1 MKRLLFV
8 VLLALL
14 CFSVAVAA
22 APKSGGTLRVAIHRD
37 VAGLE
42 PHITYGAS
50 SYIVQQNVYENLV
63 SYEPPDGHIEGQLA
77 VSWEIVDPTTYV
89 FHLREGVVFH
99 SGNAFDANDVKFSL
113 ERILDPATG
122 ATLAKQLSGIES
134 VVVLAPYTVQVNLS
148 TPNAVF
154 LSLLASI
161 GAPMVDEEWFAE
173 GHDPMQEMN
182 GTGPFEFVEYEPGL
196 NTILEKNENYWRDGM
211 PYLDRLVIIPF
222 ADDSARINALL
233 SDEVQ
238 FMEYVPWVDFVSL
251 EANPD
256 FSLFKGFTPY
266 NLVRFSVTEPPFDN
280 VLVRQAMNYM
290 IDRDELI
297 LLAFGGQGIPI
308 KAGLLYPGTPFYSEK
323 LERWEY
329 DPEKALGLLQKAG
342 YSSFSDLSFVLKC
355 ATVTVHTDSAEAIQG
370 LLSGLGVDVTLEYVD
385 VPTLLEYRKNG
396 GYAACMD
403 GLSLAYFDPDAYSY
417 YFETGAIGH
426 AAGAGFSD
434 AALDALLVA
443 GRVET
448 DFEKRSQIYEAF
460 EDRLL
465 DLAPWFFGFF
475 RPQGE
480 AMASFVKGY
489 ERLPADLGTTSTSR
503 MEYLWLDQ

>member
-1 MKRLLFV
+1 MRRYVFAA
-8 VLLALL
+8 LLALL
-14 CFSVAVAA
+14 CLSVVVSA
-22 APKSGGTLRVAIHRD
+22 APKSGGALRVGVHRD

-50 SYIVQQNVYENLV
+50 SYIVQQNVYENLL

-77 VSWEIVDPTTYV
+77 VSWEIVDPTTYM
-89 FHLREGVVFH
+89 FYLREGVVFH
-99 SGNAFDANDVKFSL
+99 DGSGFDAHDVKFSL
-113 ERILDPATG
+113 ERILDPGTG
-122 ATLAKQLSGIES
+122 ATLSKQLGCIES
-134 VVVLAPYTVQVNLS
+134 VVVVDSYTVQVNLS
-148 TPNAVF
+148 EPNAVL

-161 GAPMVDEEWFAE
+161 GAPMVDAEWFAE
-173 GHDPMQEMN
+173 GHDPTQEMN
-182 GTGPFEFVEYEPGL
+182 GTGPFRFVEFEPGL
-196 NTILEKNENYWRDGM
+196 NTILEKNENYWREGM
-211 PYLDRLVIIPF
+211 PYLDRLVVIPF

-233 SDEVQ
+233 SGEVQ
-238 FMEYVPWVDFVSL
+238 FIEYVPWVDFVSL
-251 EANPD
+251 DGNPD
-256 FSLFKGFTPY
+256 FSLYKGFTPF
-266 NLVRFSVTEPPFDN
+266 NLVRFNVTEPPFDD

-323 LERWEY
+323 NERWEY
-329 DPEKALGLLQKAG
+329 DPDKALSLLQEAG

-385 VPTLLEYRKNG
+385 VPTLLDYRKNG

-403 GLSLAYFDPDAYSY
+403 GLSLSYFDPDAYSY

-426 AAGAGFSD
+426 AAGGDFSD
-434 AALDALLVA
+434 AALDVLLAA
-443 GRVET
+443 GRVEV
-448 DFEKRSQIYEAF
+448 DSAKRAQIYEAF

-480 AMASFVKGY
+480 AMDASVMGY